1 MQRALGINARNL
13 LYIKPS
19 LTKRVARILDNKL
32 VTKKI
37 LSKMGIPVPKTLG
50 SVSSPKELSEFNWGE
65 LASSFALKP
74 NRGFGGEGIVVVFA
88 RKKLGAQDL
97 ISTGASDQVSSRIA
111 RIFGKRAQELAW
123 IRADRS
129 ILGLSDIKN
138 HILNIMD
145 GTFSLGSMPDIA
157 FFEERIKI
165 LKLFKGYS
173 FRGIPDI
180 RIIVYNSIPVMA
192 QLRVPTKE
200 SEGKANLHLG
210 AIGVGID
217 MGSGVTTHAV
227 HHDRA
232 IGYIPGSRLVLRGI
246 KIPGWKEIL
255 ELAISAQ
262 RAARCQFIGAD
273 ISIDRDRGPIILE
286 LNARPGLSIQIAN
299 MAPLR
304 ERLERIRGLNV
315 KTAKKGVKIA
325 QDLFGGGLEEELEE
339 ISGRK
344 IIGAREEIIIY
355 GTNKEKYI
363 TFAKIDTGAY
373 RTSIAQALADKLQL
387 TNILKYKKV
396 RGALGKQERPIVDL
410 VFELDRE
417 KVRTEAF
424 IAPRE
429 EMKHDVIIGRR
440 DLKKFLVDPTKNLL
454 LQK

>member
-1 MQRALGINARNL
+1 MPRVLGINARNL
-13 LYIKPS
+13 LYIKPT
-19 LTKRVARILDNKL
+19 LTRGVARVLDNKL
-32 VTKKI
+32 LTKKV
-37 LSKMGIPVPKTLG
+37 LSKKGIPVPKTFG
-50 SVSSPKELSEFNWGE
+50 SISSPKELAEFNWNE

-74 NRGFGGEGIVVVFA
+74 NRGLGGEGIIVVFA
-88 RKKLGAQDL
+88 RKKAVAQGQENVV
-97 ISTGASDQVSSRIA
+97 TSDPVSSRIA
-111 RIFGKRAQELAW
+111 RIFGKRTPEPAW

-129 ILGLSDIKN
+129 TLGLSDIKN
-138 HILNIMD
+138 HILNIID
-145 GTFSLGSMPDIA
+145 GAFSMGNLPDVA

-165 LKLFKGYS
+165 FKLFKSYS

-180 RIIVYNSIPVMA
+180 RIIVYNSIPIMA
-192 QLRVPTKE
+192 ELRVPTKE

-217 MGSGVTTHAV
+217 MGNGITTHAV
-227 HHDRA
+227 HNDQ
-232 IGYIPGSRLVLRGI
+232 IINYIPGSKLVLRGI

-255 ELAISAQ
+255 ELAIRAQ
-262 RAARCQFIGAD
+262 RATRCQFVGAD

-315 KTAKKGVKIA
+315 ETAKKGVKIS

-339 ISGRK
+339 ISGKK
-344 IIGAREEIIIY
+344 IVGAREEIIIY
-355 GTNKEKYI
+355 GANKEKYT

-373 RTSIAQALADKLQL
+373 RTSIAQSVADSLRL

-396 RGALGKQERPIVDL
+396 RGALGKEERAIIDL
-410 VFELDRE
+410 TFELDHE

-424 IAPRE
+424 VSSRE

>member
-19 LTKRVARILDNKL
+19 LSKGVARILDNKII
-32 VTKKI
+32 TKGV
-37 LSKMGIPVPKTLG
+37 LSKKGIPVPKTLG
-50 SVSSPKELSEFNWGE
+50 SISSPKELSEFDWSE
-65 LASSFALKP
+65 LDSSFALKP
-74 NRGFGGEGIVVVFA
+74 NRGFGGEGIIVVFA
-88 RKKLGAQDL
+88 RKKPGALDPAN
-97 ISTGASDQVSSRIA
+97 TVAPDPVSSRIA
-111 RIFGKRAQELAW
+111 RIFGKRTPEIAW

-129 ILGLSDIKN
+129 ALGLSEIKN

-145 GTFSLGSMPDIA
+145 GTFSLGNLPDIA

-165 LKLFKGYS
+165 FKLFKSYS

-180 RIIVYNSIPVMA
+180 RVIVYNSIPIMA
-192 QLRVPTKE
+192 ELRVPTKE

-217 MGSGVTTHAV
+217 MGNGITTHAV
-227 HHDRA
+227 CNDRA
-232 IGYIPGSRLVLRGI
+232 ISYVPGSRLVLRGI

-255 ELAISAQ
+255 ELAIYAQ
-262 RAARCQFIGAD
+262 RATGCQFIGAD

-304 ERLERIRGLNV
+304 ERLERVRGLNV
-315 KTAKKGVKIA
+315 ETAKKGAKIA

-355 GTNKEKYI
+355 GTNKEKYT

-373 RTSIAQALADKLQL
+373 RTSIAQSLADKLEL

-396 RGALGKQERPIVDL
+396 RGALGKQERPIIDL
-410 VFELDRE
+410 VFDLDRE

-424 IAPRE
+424 IASRE

>member
-19 LTKRVARILDNKL
+19 LTKGVARILDNKL
-32 VTKKI
+32 VTKKV
-37 LSKMGIPVPKTLG
+37 LSKRGIPVPETLG
-50 SVSSPKELSEFNWGE
+50 FISSPKELSEFDWSK
-65 LASSFALKP
+65 LPSSFALKP
-74 NRGFGGEGIVVVFA
+74 NRGFGGEGIIVVFA
-88 RKKLGAQDL
+88 RKKPGAQTP
-97 ISTGASDQVSSRIA
+97 INTGALDPVSSRIA
-111 RIFGKRAQELAW
+111 RIFGKRIPEPAW

-129 ILGLSDIKN
+129 ILELSDIKN
-138 HILNIMD
+138 HILNILD
-145 GTFSLGSMPDIA
+145 GTFSLGSLPDTA

-165 LKLFKGYS
+165 FKLFKGYS

-180 RIIVYNSIPVMA
+180 RIIVYNSIPIMA

-217 MGSGVTTHAV
+217 MGNGITTHAV

-232 IGYIPGSRLVLRGI
+232 ISYVPGSRLVLRGI

-255 ELAISAQ
+255 ELAICAQ
-262 RAARCQFIGAD
+262 KAAGCQFIGAD
-273 ISIDRDRGPIILE
+273 ISIDRDRGPMILE

-304 ERLERIRGLNV
+304 ERLERVRGLNV

-355 GTNKEKYI
+355 GTNKERYA

-373 RTSIAQALADKLQL
+373 RTSIAQTLADKLQL

-396 RGALGKQERPIVDL
+396 RGALGKQERPIIDL

-417 KVRTEAF
+417 KVHTEAF
-424 IAPRE
+424 IASRE